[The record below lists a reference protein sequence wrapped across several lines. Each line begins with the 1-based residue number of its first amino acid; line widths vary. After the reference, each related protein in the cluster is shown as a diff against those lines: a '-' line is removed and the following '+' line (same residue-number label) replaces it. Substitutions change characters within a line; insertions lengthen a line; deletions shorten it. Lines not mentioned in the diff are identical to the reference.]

1 MLVEERHQSII
12 DKLNAEGSV
21 KVKDLSAA
29 FKVTEDCIRKDLAH
43 LEKQGLLKRTY
54 GGAVLPRQ
62 NIHSF
67 EVVKRKVKNIEAK
80 EAIARKALSL
90 IHPGDTVFLDIST
103 ANIGL
108 AKLILQSGIR
118 VTVVTNMI
126 EVIQIFSAPSSC
138 ELIAVGGRLNKYGDG
153 FEGSFCIDNI
163 SRFKFDLSFLGAVG
177 IDVFENSVST
187 YDAADGLTKSAVI
200 KSSRKAYLITE
211 VDKFNQDGNFKY
223 SGIGDLTGIVTDK
236 KPNAKITQAL
246 SEYNVELY

>member
-12 DKLNAEGSV
+12 NQLNTEGSV
-21 KVKDLSAA
+21 KVKDLSVF

-43 LEKQGLLKRTY
+43 LEKQNLLKRTY

-67 EVVKRKVKNIEAK
+67 EVVKRKVSNIEAK
-80 EAIARKALSL
+80 EAIARKALGL
-90 IHPGDTVFLDIST
+90 INQGDTVFLDIST
-103 ANIGL
+103 ANIEL
-108 AKLILQSGIR
+108 AKLILQSGKR

-126 EVIQIFSAPSSC
+126 EVIQIYSAASAGS
-138 ELIAVGGRLNKYGDG
+138 LISVGGTLNPYGDG

-187 YDAADGLTKSAVI
+187 YDVADGLTKSAVI
-200 KSSRKAYLITE
+200 KSSRKAYLITAS
-211 VDKFNQDGNFKY
+211 DKFNQDGSFRY

-236 KPNAKITQAL
+236 QPNPKIVQAL